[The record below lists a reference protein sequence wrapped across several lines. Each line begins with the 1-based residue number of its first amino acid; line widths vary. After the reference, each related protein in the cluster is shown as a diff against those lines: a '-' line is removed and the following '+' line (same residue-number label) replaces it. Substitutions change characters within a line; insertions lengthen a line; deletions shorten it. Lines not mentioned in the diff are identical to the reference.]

1 MRLTTRDIWFI
12 LGLFLITSMVMVIS
26 FARPKD
32 ETKHTERISTAKTSI
47 TTPPVTGEE
56 NIVAE
61 SIGQAEQY
69 DHDVQVYTFVAHAN
83 AVAAFIAALPPP
95 PPPPPP
101 VQAYSPTPTHG
112 GHSDAWWHGIS
123 ICEQGG
129 RNDPYFGYFSFM
141 DGSQGGKS
149 WDEQVA
155 AGNALLASVGQ
166 ESPTWAPA
174 CIAAAYAAS
183 PGG

>member
-12 LGLFLITSMVMVIS
+12 LGFAVIVLTVMVIS

-32 ETKHTERISTAKTSI
+32 DTKHTERISTTQESVSTS
-47 TTPPVTGEE
+47 VTGEE
-56 NIVAE
+56 TIVAE
-61 SIGQAEQY
+61 TVAQAEQY

-95 PPPPPP
+95 PPPMPVQVYSPPP
-101 VQAYSPTPTHG
+101 ATHG
-112 GHSDAWWHGIS
+112 GHSDAWWHGIA

-174 CIAAAYAAS
+174 CIAAAYSAS